1 MVSSWKLETSRTM
14 TVFSLDSAT
23 NEIAGVPMLP
33 PTATGR
39 PPAARISPAS
49 VVVVVLP
56 FDPVMATIGPER
68 FWAASSISPITDSP
82 RERACTSG
90 AASTGTPGLTTI
102 RSCPRNVR
110 SPWPPV
116 STAMPWSRSRGISS
130 RSWSGDFVSETVT
143 RAPRAFRNSADA
155 TPDLPSPTTSTRLSL
170 TSTEIQFLPQ
180 SHRDTEKTAWALLR
194 ASLSPWWIAFL
205 PQLQGRE
212 REQSKDQRCDP
223 EAHDHLRLRPTQKF

>member
-82 RERACTSG
+82 KERACTSG

-102 RSCPRNVR
+102 RSCPRKVR
-110 SPWPPV
+110 SPCPPV
-116 STAMPWSRSRGISS
+116 STVMPLSSRTGISL
-130 RSWSGDFVSETVT
+130 RSSSPLLVSETET
-143 RAPRAFRNSADA
+143 LAPCRFRNNADA
-155 TPDLPSPTTSTRLSL
+155 TPDFPRPTTSTRFPFSSMEAISPRRPRRHGGMLFRYCAPWPR
-170 TSTEIQFLPQ
+170 TRRQYRLPQ
-180 SHRDTEKTAWALLR
+180 FQRR
-194 ASLSPWWIAFL
+194 
-205 PQLQGRE
+205 Q
-212 REQSKDQRCDP
+212 REQSEDERGDP
-223 EAHDHLRLRPTQKF
+223 EPYDDLRF